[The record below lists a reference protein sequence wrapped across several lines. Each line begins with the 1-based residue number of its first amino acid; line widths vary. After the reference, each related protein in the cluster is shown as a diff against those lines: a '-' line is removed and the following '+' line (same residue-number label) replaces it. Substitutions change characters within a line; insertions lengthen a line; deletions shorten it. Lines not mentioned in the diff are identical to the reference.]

1 MFTNLLKLTSKI
13 VQTLIETLHLSIMYP
28 SKKCSCVFYFK
39 APNKDRSEVLEE
51 SSYIILDQGAA
62 KLHVGHQTLRINRP
76 AKNQML

>member
-1 MFTNLLKLTSKI
+1 MKNAAKVLMINTHMVNR
-13 VQTLIETLHLSIMYP
+13 V
-28 SKKCSCVFYFK
+28 K

>member
-1 MFTNLLKLTSKI
+1 MKNAAKVLMINIHVVNRVT
-13 VQTLIETLHLSIMYP
+13 
-28 SKKCSCVFYFK
+28 

-51 SSYIILDQGAA
+51 SSYIILDQGTA